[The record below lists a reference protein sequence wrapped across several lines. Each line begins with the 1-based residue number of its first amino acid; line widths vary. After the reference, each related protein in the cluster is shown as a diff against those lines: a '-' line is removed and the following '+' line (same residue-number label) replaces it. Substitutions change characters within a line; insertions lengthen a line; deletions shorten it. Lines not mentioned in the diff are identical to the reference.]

1 VKFKNF
7 LLELGL
13 GLVNSFKFTIQQM
26 ISINSLALEKPKK
39 KETEEDD
46 EEYDNDDEK
55 DELQREI
62 HFKMK

>member
-1 VKFKNF
+1 
-7 LLELGL
+7 
-13 GLVNSFKFTIQQM
+13 M